1 MSQTPHYLMEN
12 LEETL
17 RLEFK
22 TDAEM
27 VKQQALWCGM
37 KPGLRVLDAGCGPGK
52 TSSIIHDLLRPHGEL
67 LGIDYSEERIR
78 HAKERYGGHAGID
91 FQVCDLREP
100 LDHLGL
106 FDLVWARFVLEYN
119 LAQGPDI
126 IKNLSSC
133 LKPGGWLCL
142 LDLDHNCLNHYGM
155 PAETERILFELMAV
169 MEAKY
174 NFDPYAGRKLYAYL
188 YDAAYKNIRVDL
200 RAHHLIYGKLGDADA
215 FNWLKKV
222 EVAPLKVPEVLEKYP
237 GGHDGFLSDFL
248 RFFSDSRRFTYTPL
262 IMCKGRKPQAS

>member
-1 MSQTPHYLMEN
+1 MSQAPPYLMEN

-22 TDAEM
+22 TDAER
-27 VKQQALWCGM
+27 VKQQARWCGVR
-37 KPGLRVLDAGCGPGK
+37 PGLRILDAGCGPGK
-52 TSSIIHDLLRPHGEL
+52 TSSIIHDLLRQDGEL

-78 HAKERYGGHAGID
+78 HAKERYGGREGID
-91 FQVCDLREP
+91 FQVCDLKKP

-106 FDLVWARFVLEYN
+106 FDLVWVRFVLEYN

-126 IKNLSSC
+126 IKNLTSC
-133 LKPGGWLCL
+133 LKPGGTLCL

-155 PAETERILFELMAV
+155 PAETEHTLFELMAV
-169 MEAKY
+169 MEAHY

-188 YDAAYKNIRVDL
+188 YDAGYENIRLDL
-200 RAHHLIYGKLGDADA
+200 RAHHLIYGKLSDSDA

-222 EVAPLKVPEVLEKYP
+222 EVAPLKVPEVLKKYP

-262 IMCKGRKPQAS
+262 IMCKGMKPQAS